1 MSELIKLNTS
11 PDNKKIEISFDAKM
25 VADVMRDL
33 SSKTATYTRTKENF
47 VQTFITQITK
57 ISEDINNPNTRTNAM
72 SAIRDINTSYGL
84 ESDAH
89 VERLLRWLDSPALWQ
104 YVSEKSKNNKTNTSK
119 MDNMMAVSYQP
130 NEKTQTSK
138 SHQNDFSL
146 QWTID
151 TIKKRNDLLKTF

>member
-11 PDNKKIEISFDAKM
+11 PDNKKIDISFDAKM

-47 VQTFITQITK
+47 VQTFINQITK

-89 VERLLRWLDSPALWQ
+89 VERLLR
-104 YVSEKSKNNKTNTSK
+104 
-119 MDNMMAVSYQP
+119 
-130 NEKTQTSK
+130 
-138 SHQNDFSL
+138 
-146 QWTID
+146 
-151 TIKKRNDLLKTF
+151 